1 MATYPETLDGN
12 PPPPARRRG
21 AWNFLTRR
29 LPSFAFMLLVLFLA
43 VTVLWRF
50 VVITVPSGHVGVL
63 WKRFNTFDYYCWCF
77 AGRGTM
83 LNPQQLR
90 GEGLH
95 LVWPWDHLF
104 IYNLRLQSTAQT
116 YNAISRDG
124 VNVAIQMNIR
134 YQLLHNAVAVLHKF
148 IGPAY
153 FDSVVS
159 PEIGSQTRQVISQYT
174 AQEVYT
180 SREAIQERVRDN
192 ARKAL
197 GTNLNKLVQPE
208 AMEQPDPRNYND
220 VLQYSIQII
229 DTLVL
234 SIELPPAIV
243 AAINRQTEQF
253 YLIQEYR
260 YRVEREAQESRRKQ
274 IEANGIAAFQQTVG
288 QGITDSYLRW
298 RGIEATLALSQS
310 QNSKIVVIGGG
321 KDGLPIILGN
331 VDQPAGAATPPRK
344 DAAPSSPTDT
354 VPGAYAPAQAV
365 PRAFAPQALPREF
378 APPPGPTTG
387 AAPSGT
393 PPAGTPPTAT
403 SPTTVVVQPGAAVN
417 VNPPPGASPQTPPGP
432 GEKPATVEPGAAN
445 KPGAK
450 PQASEKPAVFNPF
463 DLSSY
468 ESVLSRITGGS
479 RSASQQDGAE
489 APARPAAAEKR

>member
-12 PPPPARRRG
+12 PPPVRKRG
-21 AWNFLTRR
+21 AWHFLTRR
-29 LPSFAFMLLVLFLA
+29 LPSFAFILLVLFLV

-50 VVITVPSGHVGVL
+50 VVITVPAGHVGVL

-124 VNVAIQMNIR
+124 VNVTVQMNIR

-148 IGPAY
+148 IGPNY
-153 FDSVVS
+153 FESVVS
-159 PEIGSQTRQVISQYT
+159 PEIGSQTRQVISGYT
-174 AQEVYT
+174 AQEVYI
-180 SREAIQERVRDN
+180 SREQIQERVRDN

-197 GTNLNKLVQPE
+197 SVNLNKLVQPE
-208 AMEQPDPRNYND
+208 AMEQPDPHNYND
-220 VLQYSIQII
+220 VLQHAIQII

-274 IEANGIAAFQQTVG
+274 IEANGIAAFQQTVS
-288 QGITDSYLRW
+288 QGISDSYLRW

-331 VDQPAGAATPPRK
+331 VDQPAAATTQTPQQK
-344 DAAPSSPTDT
+344 DAAAAPSTAT
-354 VPGAYAPAQAV
+354 VPEAYGPAKPL
-365 PRAFAPQALPREF
+365 PRAFQPQPV
-378 APPPGPTTG
+378 PG
-387 AAPSGT
+387 S
-393 PPAGTPPTAT
+393 
-403 SPTTVVVQPGAAVN
+403 SPTTVVVQPGAAVH
-417 VNPPPGASPQTPPGP
+417 VNPAPAAPAQPDAAADKDKKPETPEPAAKSDRSD
-432 GEKPATVEPGAAN
+432 KPAT
-445 KPGAK
+445 
-450 PQASEKPAVFNPF
+450 FNPF

-468 ESVLSRITGGS
+468 ESVLSRITGTS
-479 RSASQQDGAE
+479 RPPEASKDAKGTDGAAKTTGE
-489 APARPAAAEKR
+489 RK

>member
-1 MATYPETLDGN
+1 MATYPESLDGN
-12 PPPPARRRG
+12 PPPVRKRG
-21 AWNFLTRR
+21 AWHFLTRR
-29 LPSFAFMLLVLFLA
+29 LPSFAFILLVLFLV

-50 VVITVPSGHVGVL
+50 VVITVPAGHVGVL

-124 VNVAIQMNIR
+124 VNVTVQMNIR

-174 AQEVYT
+174 AQEVYI

-197 GTNLNKLVQPE
+197 GANLNKLVQPE
-208 AMEQPDPRNYND
+208 AMEQPDPKNYND
-220 VLQYSIQII
+220 VLQYAIQII

-274 IEANGIAAFQQTVG
+274 IEANGIAAFQQTVS
-288 QGITDSYLRW
+288 QGISDSYLRW

-310 QNSKIVVIGGG
+310 QNSKVVVIGGG

-331 VDQPAGAATPPRK
+331 VDRPATDGAPTPPHK
-344 DAAPSSPTDT
+344 DAVPPPPTET
-354 VPGAYAPAQAV
+354 VPGVFGPAKPV
-365 PRAFAPQALPREF
+365 PRAFAPQA
-378 APPPGPTTG
+378 
-387 AAPSGT
+387 APS
-393 PPAGTPPTAT
+393 AS
-403 SPTTVVVQPGAAVN
+403 SPTTVVVQPGAAVQ
-417 VNPPPGASPQTPPGP
+417 VNPAPAASAPAAADKKPETP
-432 GEKPATVEPGAAN
+432 EPAAP
-445 KPGAK
+445 AK
-450 PQASEKPAVFNPF
+450 PSASEKPATFNPF

-479 RSASQQDGAE
+479 RPAETTSKAPE
-489 APARPAAAEKR
+489 APAKPAMERQ

>member
-1 MATYPETLDGN
+1 MQ
-12 PPPPARRRG
+12 
-21 AWNFLTRR
+21 
-29 LPSFAFMLLVLFLA
+29 PSH
-43 VTVLWRF
+43 
-50 VVITVPSGHVGVL
+50 S
-63 WKRFNTFDYYCWCF
+63 
-77 AGRGTM
+77 
-83 LNPQQLR
+83 
-90 GEGLH
+90 
-95 LVWPWDHLF
+95 
-104 IYNLRLQSTAQT
+104 S
-116 YNAISRDG
+116 
-124 VNVAIQMNIR
+124 
-134 YQLLHNAVAVLHKF
+134 
-148 IGPAY
+148 
-153 FDSVVS
+153 
-159 PEIGSQTRQVISQYT
+159 
-174 AQEVYT
+174 
-180 SREAIQERVRDN
+180 
-192 ARKAL
+192 
-197 GTNLNKLVQPE
+197 
-208 AMEQPDPRNYND
+208 
-220 VLQYSIQII
+220 
-229 DTLVL
+229 

-331 VDQPAGAATPPRK
+331 VDQPAGTATPPRK
-344 DAAPSSPTDT
+344 DAAPPAPTDT

-387 AAPSGT
+387 AAPAGT
-393 PPAGTPPTAT
+393 PPAGTQPTAT
-403 SPTTVVVQPGAAVN
+403 TPTTVVVQPGASVN
-417 VNPPPGASPQTPPGP
+417 VNTPPGAAPQMPPGP
-432 GEKPATVEPGAAN
+432 GETLPATPEPGAAN

-450 PQASEKPAVFNPF
+450 PATADKPAVFNPF

-479 RSASQQDGAE
+479 RPGGTQGGAE
-489 APARPAAAEKR
+489 APAARPAAEKQ

>member
-12 PPPPARRRG
+12 PPPVRRRG
-21 AWNFLTRR
+21 AWYFLTRR

-124 VNVAIQMNIR
+124 VNVTIQMNIR

-148 IGPAY
+148 IGPQY
-153 FDSVVS
+153 FESVVS

-180 SREAIQERVRDN
+180 SREGIQEKVRDN
-192 ARKAL
+192 ARKGL
-197 GTNLNKLVQPE
+197 GANLNKLVQPE

-220 VLQYSIQII
+220 ALQYSIQII

-331 VDQPAGAATPPRK
+331 VDQPAGAATQPRK
-344 DAAPSSPTDT
+344 DTVSPPPPPVET
-354 VPGAYAPAQAV
+354 VPGAYAPAQPV
-365 PRAFAPQALPREF
+365 PRAFAPQA
-378 APPPGPTTG
+378 APTV
-387 AAPSGT
+387 S
-393 PPAGTPPTAT
+393 
-403 SPTTVVVQPGAAVN
+403 SPTTVVVQPGAAVQ
-417 VNPPPGASPQTPPGP
+417 VNPPPSGSPPTQPAPTTAPDKKSSAPEP
-432 GEKPATVEPGAAN
+432 AKSDKAAEKPAT
-445 KPGAK
+445 
-450 PQASEKPAVFNPF
+450 FNPF

-468 ESVLSRITGGS
+468 EAVLSRLTGGS
-479 RSASQQDGAE
+479 RTTGASNGAE
-489 APARPAAAEKR
+489 APQNPAEVMMKPAEVSTSPAGTR

>member
-1 MATYPETLDGN
+1 MATYPESLDGN
-12 PPPPARRRG
+12 PPPVRRRG
-21 AWNFLTRR
+21 TWHFLTRR

-124 VNVAIQMNIR
+124 VNVTIQMNIR

-148 IGPAY
+148 IGPQY
-153 FDSVVS
+153 FESVVS

-180 SREAIQERVRDN
+180 SREAIQEKVRDN
-192 ARKAL
+192 ARKGL
-197 GTNLNKLVQPE
+197 GANLNKLVQPE

-220 VLQYSIQII
+220 ALQYSIQII

-310 QNSKIVVIGGG
+310 PNSKVVVIGSG

-344 DAAPSSPTDT
+344 DAAAPPPPPNET
-354 VPGAYAPAQAV
+354 VPGAYAPAQPV
-365 PRAFAPQALPREF
+365 PRAFAPQA
-378 APPPGPTTG
+378 APTV
-387 AAPSGT
+387 S
-393 PPAGTPPTAT
+393 
-403 SPTTVVVQPGAAVN
+403 SPTTVVVQPGAAVQ
-417 VNPPPGASPQTPPGP
+417 VNPPAAAQPQQNQTPPAP
-432 GEKPATVEPGAAN
+432 DKRSSAPEAAAKNDKTAEKPAI
-445 KPGAK
+445 
-450 PQASEKPAVFNPF
+450 FNPF

-468 ESVLSRITGGS
+468 EAVLSRLTGGS
-479 RSASQQDGAE
+479 RTTGSSNGTEGPGKPTEVMMKPAE
-489 APARPAAAEKR
+489 IQVNPPPGTR

>member
-1 MATYPETLDGN
+1 MARYPETLDGN
-12 PPPPARRRG
+12 PPPAKPRG
-21 AWNFLTRR
+21 AARFLTRR
-29 LPSFAFMLLVLFLA
+29 LPSLTFGLLILFLV
-43 VTVLWRF
+43 VTALWRF

-63 WKRFNTFDYYCWCF
+63 WKRFNTFDLYCWCF

-95 LVWPWDHLF
+95 LVWPWDRLF

-124 VNVAIQMNIR
+124 VNVAVQINIR
-134 YQLLHNAVAVLHKF
+134 YQLLNNAVAVLHKF
-148 IGPAY
+148 IGPDY
-153 FDSVVS
+153 LQSVLS

-180 SREAIQERVRDN
+180 SREKIQDTIRDN
-192 ARKAL
+192 ARKGL
-197 GTNLNKLVQPE
+197 GVNLNKLVQPE

-220 VLQYSIQII
+220 ALQYSIQIL

-274 IEANGIAAFQQTVG
+274 IEANGIAAFQQTVS
-288 QGITDSYLRW
+288 QGISDSYLRW

-310 QNSKIVVIGGG
+310 PNSKIVVIGG

-331 VDQPAGAATPPRK
+331 VDSPAPAAAAPPRK
-344 DAAPSSPTDT
+344 DAAAPPPTDT
-354 VPGAYAPAQAV
+354 VPGIYA
-365 PRAFAPQALPREF
+365 APQA
-378 APPPGPTTG
+378 AP
-387 AAPSGT
+387 AVS
-393 PPAGTPPTAT
+393 
-403 SPTTVVVQPGAAVN
+403 SPTTVVVQPGAVQ
-417 VNPPPGASPQTPPGP
+417 VQPPAGSAPAAGASVEAAPAASDKPS
-432 GEKPATVEPGAAN
+432 EKAPAQAA
-445 KPGAK
+445 PA
-450 PQASEKPAVFNPF
+450 PASPARSEKPTTFNPF
-463 DLSSY
+463 DLSNY
-468 ESVLSRITGGS
+468 ETVLSRITGG
-479 RSASQQDGAE
+479 
-489 APARPAAAEKR
+489 ARPPETEGSRKQGEVR

>member
-1 MATYPETLDGN
+1 MASYPETLDGN
-12 PPPPARRRG
+12 PPPVRKGG
-21 AWNFLTRR
+21 AWRFFTRR
-29 LPSFAFMLLVLFLA
+29 LPSLTLTLLVLFLV

-63 WKRFNTFDYYCWCF
+63 WKRFNTFDLYCWCF

-95 LVWPWDHLF
+95 LVWPWDKLF

-124 VNVAIQMNIR
+124 VNVAVQINIR
-134 YQLLHNAVAVLHKF
+134 YQLVINAVAVLLNF
-148 IGPAY
+148 SGPDY
-153 FDSVVS
+153 LQSVLS
-159 PEIGSQTRQVISQYT
+159 PEIGSQTRQVISLYT

-180 SREAIQERVRDN
+180 SREKIQDAVRDN
-192 ARKAL
+192 ARKGL
-197 GTNLNKLVQPE
+197 GANLNKLVQPE

-220 VLQYSIQII
+220 ALQYSIQII

-274 IEANGIAAFQQTVG
+274 IEANGIAAFQQTVS
-288 QGITDSYLRW
+288 QGISDSYLRW

-310 QNSKIVVIGGG
+310 HNSKIVVIGGG

-331 VDQPAGAATPPRK
+331 VDNPAAAAAPPPRK
-344 DAAPSSPTDT
+344 ESSAPPPTDT
-354 VPGAYAPAQAV
+354 VPGVYA
-365 PRAFAPQALPREF
+365 APQA
-378 APPPGPTTG
+378 APPASSPAT
-387 AAPSGT
+387 AAP
-393 PPAGTPPTAT
+393 A
-403 SPTTVVVQPGAAVN
+403 SPTTVVVQPGAVQVQVPAGTGAT
-417 VNPPPGASPQTPPGP
+417 PEAAPARPGKTPEKAPEP
-432 GEKPATVEPGAAN
+432 VAPAPARTEKPTT
-445 KPGAK
+445 
-450 PQASEKPAVFNPF
+450 FNPF
-463 DLSSY
+463 DLSNY
-468 ESVLSRITGGS
+468 EAVLSRITGAS
-479 RSASQQDGAE
+479 RPEQEG
-489 APARPAAAEKR
+489 PAKPAGQSR